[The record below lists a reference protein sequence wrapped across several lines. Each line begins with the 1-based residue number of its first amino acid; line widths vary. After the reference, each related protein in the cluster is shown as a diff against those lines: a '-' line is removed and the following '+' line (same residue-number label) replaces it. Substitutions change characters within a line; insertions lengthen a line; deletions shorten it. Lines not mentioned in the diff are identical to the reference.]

1 MLACTACQVI
11 VAANNLLSSEHARSK
26 LPAAELLA
34 HLAPR
39 AEYSSKVAD
48 VALGTLALALM
59 DAGPGWAGA
68 QKVQHHAAQAIKA
81 LIENIQVCVH
91 SAAAAWSASQLHR
104 YRISVLAW
112 YHMADSVSMALRLH
126 SCCSWLRWCCCRVRV
141 QTSSRCGA

>member
-1 MLACTACQVI
+1 MLVCTACQVI
-11 VAANNLLSSEHARSK
+11 VAANNLLASEHARSK

-91 SAAAAWSASQLHR
+91 SGATAWSAS
-104 YRISVLAW
+104 
-112 YHMADSVSMALRLH
+112 
-126 SCCSWLRWCCCRVRV
+126 
-141 QTSSRCGA
+141 